1 MSGQKKLWIA
11 AAVAVAVALIIAVV
25 HNGMQRE
32 IPEHTPG
39 TLEVQE
45 HAQPEEPTAQDTD
58 TEKEVIVSEDLILSV
73 VQDGLGSQLDV
84 SDLKVAFG
92 ENNAITLTG
101 NVSKQS
107 IQTML
112 DAQDD
117 SVSSAYQS
125 MLFLLPDALPFEMT
139 VQLSV
144 QQSAVTMRP
153 TKVTV
158 ASMELSDDMLG
169 TDWIAAF
176 EQGLNSELSKQLQT
190 ISGLQ
195 SGSDGIV
202 VTGTA

>member
-11 AAVAVAVALIIAVV
+11 AAVAVTAALIIAVV

-45 HAQPEEPTAQDTD
+45 HAQPDAEE

-84 SDLKVAFG
+84 SELKVAFE
-92 ENNAITLTG
+92 ENNVITLTG
-101 NVSKQS
+101 EVSKAS

-112 DAQDD
+112 DAQED
-117 SVSSAYQS
+117 SISSAYQS
-125 MLFLLPDALPFEMT
+125 MLFLLPDALPFEIT
-139 VQLSV
+139 IQLSV
-144 QQSAVTMRP
+144 EQGAVTMRP

-158 ASMELSDDMLG
+158 SSMELSDDMLG
-169 TDWIAAF
+169 TDWIASF
-176 EQGLNSELSKQLQT
+176 EQGLNSELSKQLKT
-190 ISGLQ
+190 ISGMQ
-195 SGSDGIV
+195 SGSDGIIV
-202 VTGTA
+202 SGT